1 MNHKKLLLT
10 LTLCLCA
17 LLCMVVTASASEV
30 QEHSHPVC
38 GKTHT
43 DIGDHTGTCGDVTWT
58 AWNGPAANGDT
69 NITYDSNNTAYIYLA
84 DNVNISNKLTIPQG
98 HTLYLCLNGHSITK
112 TSEDFGES
120 NSQIYANGVI
130 DGSAG
135 NVTFALCNCKTDG
148 TITHT
153 SGKNGRGVWV
163 KGTFIMYGGAIS
175 GNNCVHGEGGG
186 AFVDGAFIMYGG
198 TIKENKLTSTYSG
211 GGVAA
216 DCSTFAMY
224 GGIIT
229 GNEATNKMGGGLSLN
244 MGSIDNE
251 VKAIISGGT
260 ITNNKAADMGGGV
273 HIANGTLTLSGNTT
287 ITGNTC
293 GADSHGGGVS
303 TYQATIEL
311 ASKDVTIENNK
322 NGSGAQANLYL
333 RSKASYT
340 EPSYISVTGDLGSKV
355 FTLTTEKTPTVG
367 NPVTISPYP
376 YCDAGVLNAQNFKYE
391 NNDQVSIAVIPT
403 GGKECLKACI
413 HSFTKTSTASK
424 YLKSSAT
431 CTSEAVYYKSCACG
445 LASSTETFTSGAID
459 PENHALVHHEAQAPT
474 CTAVGWEAYDTCSR
488 CTYTTYREIPA
499 AHTYGAVSY
508 TWATDKTT
516 CKAEHKCTAC
526 QHVENETVNTQ
537 KQVTQNRSCTRN
549 ELSTFTATFT
559 NTAFAQQIKENVE
572 TADMTGHTYGAVS
585 YTWATDKTTCKAEH
599 KCTACQHVENET
611 VNTQKQVTQNRSCT
625 RNELST
631 FTATFTNTAFAQQI
645 KENVETADMTGHT
658 YGAVSY
664 TWATDKTTCKAEH
677 KCTAC
682 QHVENETVN
691 TQKQVT
697 QNRSCTRNE
706 LSTFTATF
714 TNTAFVRQ
722 TEENVKTADMA
733 PHTYGGTWVKG
744 QDGHWKVCEVC
755 QNQSEVKPHT
765 WKDATYT
772 APKTCTV
779 CGATQGEPL
788 TRSYYYYAPSVA
800 ENKKDSPK
808 TADPGVL
815 LYAGLALASLTG
827 LACTAKKRH

>member
-17 LLCMVVTASASEV
+17 LLCMVVTASADG
-30 QEHSHPVC
+30 EHTAHPVC
-38 GKTHT
+38 GATHT

-58 AWNGPAANGDT
+58 AWDGTSEIA
-69 NITYDSNNTAYIYLA
+69 YDSTTKTAYIYLA

-251 VKAIISGGT
+251 VKAIISGGA
-260 ITNNKAADMGGGV
+260 ITDNKAADMGGGV

-287 ITGNTC
+287 ITDNTC

-322 NGSGAQANLYL
+322 NGSGVQANLYL
-333 RSKASYT
+333 RSKASHT
-340 EPSYISVTGDLGSKV
+340 NPSYISVTGDLGSKV

-488 CTYTTYREIPA
+488 CDYTTKVEIPMA
-499 AHTYGAVSY
+499 AHNYGTPTYV
-508 TWATDKTT
+508 WAANNASCTATRT
-516 CKAEHKCTAC
+516 CTAC

-537 KQVTQNRSCTRN
+537 QTVTQNHSCTLNELSTFTATFTNTAFAQQTKENVKTADMTGHSYGTPTYVWAANNDSCTATRTCTACQHVENETVNTQQTVTQNHSCTLN

-559 NTAFAQQIKENVE
+559 NTAFAQQIKENVK
-572 TADMTGHTYGAVS
+572 TADMTGHTYSATEWKSDVDNHWHECAVCH
-585 YTWATDKTTCKAEH
+585 TQIGKAAHEWQPATT
-599 KCTACQHVENET
+599 
-611 VNTQKQVTQNRSCT
+611 S
-625 RNELST
+625 
-631 FTATFTNTAFAQQI
+631 
-645 KENVETADMTGHT
+645 
-658 YGAVSY
+658 
-664 TWATDKTTCKAEH
+664 
-677 KCTAC
+677 
-682 QHVENETVN
+682 
-691 TQKQVT
+691 
-697 QNRSCTRNE
+697 
-706 LSTFTATF
+706 
-714 TNTAFVRQ
+714 
-722 TEENVKTADMA
+722 
-733 PHTYGGTWVKG
+733 
-744 QDGHWKVCEVC
+744 
-755 QNQSEVKPHT
+755 
-765 WKDATYT
+765 
-772 APKTCTV
+772 APKTCV
-779 CGATQGEPL
+779 CGATTGTKL
-788 TRSYYYYAPSVA
+788 SAYYYYSPAKTEDTPV
-800 ENKKDSPK
+800 SPK
-808 TADPGVL
+808 AGDPGVL

>member
-30 QEHSHPVC
+30 QVHSHPVC

-43 DIGDHTGTCGDVTWT
+43 DIGDHTGTCEDVTWT

-84 DNVNISNKLTIPQG
+84 DNVTTKYSIKVREG
-98 HTLYLCLNGHSITK
+98 KTLYLCLNGKSITK
-112 TSEDFGES
+112 SSADTNLTG
-120 NSQIYANGVI
+120 NRAVI
-130 DGSAG
+130 DFTEGGSLI
-135 NVTFALCNCKTDG
+135 LCDCQDTG
-148 TITHT
+148 SITHT
-153 SGKNGRGVWV
+153 EGVTGRGVNV
-163 KGTFIMYGGAIS
+163 GGRNEGNGTFIMYGGAIS
-175 GNNCVHGEGGG
+175 GNNCVYGEGGG
-186 AFVDGAFIMYGG
+186 VYVYGTFTMYGG
-198 TIKENKLTSTYSG
+198 TIKENKSTSANGSG
-211 GGVAA
+211 GVDAN
-216 DCSTFAMY
+216 CRTFAMY
-224 GGIIT
+224 GGTIT
-229 GNEATNKMGGGLSLN
+229 GNEAVNGWGGGISLN
-244 MGSIDNE
+244 MGYSPSG
-251 VKAIISGGT
+251 VKAIISGGA
-260 ITNNKAADMGGGV
+260 ITDNKAADMGGGV

-431 CTSEAVYYKSCACG
+431 CTSVAVYYKSCACG

-459 PENHALVHHEAQAPT
+459 PENHALVHYEAQAPT

-488 CTYTTYREIPA
+488 CGYTTKVEKQKTP
-499 AHTYGAVSY
+499 HTYGTPTYV
-508 TWATDKTT
+508 WAANNDSCTATRT
-516 CKAEHKCTAC
+516 CTAC

-537 KQVTQNRSCTRN
+537 KQVTQNRSCTLN

-559 NTAFAQQIKENVE
+559 NTAFAQQTK
-572 TADMTGHTYGAVS
+572 
-585 YTWATDKTTCKAEH
+585 
-599 KCTACQHVENET
+599 
-611 VNTQKQVTQNRSCT
+611 
-625 RNELST
+625 
-631 FTATFTNTAFAQQI
+631 
-645 KENVETADMTGHT
+645 
-658 YGAVSY
+658 
-664 TWATDKTTCKAEH
+664 
-677 KCTAC
+677 
-682 QHVENETVN
+682 
-691 TQKQVT
+691 
-697 QNRSCTRNE
+697 
-706 LSTFTATF
+706 
-714 TNTAFVRQ
+714 
-722 TEENVKTADMA
+722 ENVKTADMTG
-733 PHTYGGTWVKG
+733 HSYGGTWVKG

>member
-1 MNHKKLLLT
+1 MCASVFAWAKTDTRAPLERPRYLRGAYIMNHKKLLLT

-17 LLCMVVTASASEV
+17 LLCMVVTASADG
-30 QEHSHPVC
+30 EHTAHPVC
-38 GKTHT
+38 GATHT

-58 AWNGPAANGDT
+58 AWDGTSEIA
-69 NITYDSNNTAYIYLA
+69 YDSTTKTAYIYLA

-488 CTYTTYREIPA
+488 CDYSTTKVEIP
-499 AHTYGAVSY
+499 
-508 TWATDKTT
+508 
-516 CKAEHKCTAC
+516 
-526 QHVENETVNTQ
+526 
-537 KQVTQNRSCTRN
+537 
-549 ELSTFTATFT
+549 
-559 NTAFAQQIKENVE
+559 
-572 TADMTGHTYGAVS
+572 
-585 YTWATDKTTCKAEH
+585 
-599 KCTACQHVENET
+599 
-611 VNTQKQVTQNRSCT
+611 
-625 RNELST
+625 
-631 FTATFTNTAFAQQI
+631 
-645 KENVETADMTGHT
+645 
-658 YGAVSY
+658 
-664 TWATDKTTCKAEH
+664 
-677 KCTAC
+677 
-682 QHVENETVN
+682 
-691 TQKQVT
+691 
-697 QNRSCTRNE
+697 
-706 LSTFTATF
+706 
-714 TNTAFVRQ
+714 
-722 TEENVKTADMA
+722 MA
-733 PHTYGGTWVKG
+733 PHTYSETEWKSDV
-744 QDGHWKVCEVC
+744 DNHWHECSVC
-755 QNQSEVKPHT
+755 HT
-765 WKDATYT
+765 QIDKAEHNWKDATYT
-772 APKTCTV
+772 APKTCV

-788 TRSYYYYAPSVA
+788 TRSYYYYAPSAA
-800 ENKKDSPK
+800 EDKKDSPK
-808 TADPGVL
+808 AGDPGVL

>member
-1 MNHKKLLLT
+1 MRLCLRPGEDRYPLPHWKDPRYLRGAYIMNHKKLLLT

-30 QEHSHPVC
+30 SVHTNHFSC
-38 GKTHT
+38 GVVGCQNNDHGHT
-43 DIGDHTGTCGDVTWT
+43 QVTEWQPWTGPQSASED
-58 AWNGPAANGDT
+58 
-69 NITYDSNNTAYIYLA
+69 NIPYDSNTKTAYIYLA
-84 DNVNISNKLTIPQG
+84 NNVEISDALTIPQG
-98 HTLYLCLNGHSITK
+98 HTLYLCLNDHSITK
-112 TSEDFGES
+112 TSEDYDES
-120 NSQIYANGVI
+120 HNRSDANGVI

-287 ITGNTC
+287 ITDNTC

-322 NGSGAQANLYL
+322 NGSGVQANLYL
-333 RSKASYT
+333 RSKASHT
-340 EPSYISVTGDLGSKV
+340 NPSYISVTGDLGSKV

-459 PENHALVHHEAQAPT
+459 PNNHDLVHHEAQAPT

-488 CTYTTYREIPA
+488 CDYTTKVEIPMA
-499 AHTYGAVSY
+499 AHTYS
-508 TWATDKTT
+508 ATEWESDVDNHW
-516 CKAEHKCTAC
+516 HKCAVC
-526 QHVENETVNTQ
+526 NTQ
-537 KQVTQNRSCTRN
+537 
-549 ELSTFTATFT
+549 
-559 NTAFAQQIKENVE
+559 I
-572 TADMTGHTYGAVS
+572 
-585 YTWATDKTTCKAEH
+585 DKAAHEW
-599 KCTACQHVENET
+599 Q
-611 VNTQKQVTQNRSCT
+611 
-625 RNELST
+625 
-631 FTATFTNTAFAQQI
+631 
-645 KENVETADMTGHT
+645 
-658 YGAVSY
+658 
-664 TWATDKTTCKAEH
+664 
-677 KCTAC
+677 
-682 QHVENETVN
+682 
-691 TQKQVT
+691 
-697 QNRSCTRNE
+697 
-706 LSTFTATF
+706 
-714 TNTAFVRQ
+714 
-722 TEENVKTADMA
+722 
-733 PHTYGGTWVKG
+733 P
-744 QDGHWKVCEVC
+744 
-755 QNQSEVKPHT
+755 
-765 WKDATYT
+765 ATYT
-772 APKTCTV
+772 APKTCV

-788 TRSYYYYAPSVA
+788 TRSYYYYAPSAA

-808 TADPGVL
+808 AGDPGVL

>member
-1 MNHKKLLLT
+1 MCTSVFAWAKTDTRAPMERPRYLRGAYIMNHKKLLLT

-30 QEHSHPVC
+30 QEHSHPIC
-38 GKTHT
+38 GATHT
-43 DIGDHTGTCGDVTWT
+43 NIGDHTGPCGDVTWT
-58 AWNGPAANGDT
+58 AWSGPAANGDT

-198 TIKENKLTSTYSG
+198 TIKENKLTNTYSG

-287 ITGNTC
+287 ITDNTC

-322 NGSGAQANLYL
+322 NGSGVQANLYL

-340 EPSYISVTGDLGSKV
+340 NPSYISVTGDLGSKV

-459 PENHALVHHEAQAPT
+459 PNNHDLVHHEAQAPT

-488 CTYTTYREIPA
+488 CDYSTTKVEIP
-499 AHTYGAVSY
+499 
-508 TWATDKTT
+508 
-516 CKAEHKCTAC
+516 
-526 QHVENETVNTQ
+526 
-537 KQVTQNRSCTRN
+537 
-549 ELSTFTATFT
+549 
-559 NTAFAQQIKENVE
+559 
-572 TADMTGHTYGAVS
+572 
-585 YTWATDKTTCKAEH
+585 
-599 KCTACQHVENET
+599 
-611 VNTQKQVTQNRSCT
+611 
-625 RNELST
+625 
-631 FTATFTNTAFAQQI
+631 
-645 KENVETADMTGHT
+645 
-658 YGAVSY
+658 
-664 TWATDKTTCKAEH
+664 
-677 KCTAC
+677 
-682 QHVENETVN
+682 
-691 TQKQVT
+691 
-697 QNRSCTRNE
+697 
-706 LSTFTATF
+706 
-714 TNTAFVRQ
+714 
-722 TEENVKTADMA
+722 MA

-755 QNQSEVKPHT
+755 QNRSEVEPHN
-765 WKDATYT
+765 WKDATT
-772 APKTCTV
+772 SAPKTCTV
-779 CGATQGEPL
+779 CGATTGTKL
-788 TRSYYYYAPSVA
+788 SAYYYYSPAKTEDTPG
-800 ENKKDSPK
+800 SPK
-808 TADPGVL
+808 AGDPGVL
-815 LYAGLALASLTG
+815 LYAGLALTSLTG
-827 LACTAKKRH
+827 LAYTAKKRH

>member
-1 MNHKKLLLT
+1 MCASVFALAKTDTRCPHWKDPRYLRGAYIMNHKKLLLP

-17 LLCMVVTASASEV
+17 LLCMVVTASADG
-30 QEHSHPVC
+30 EHTAHPVC
-38 GKTHT
+38 GATHT

-58 AWNGPAANGDT
+58 AWDGTSEIA
-69 NITYDSNNTAYIYLA
+69 YDSTTKTAYIYLA

-508 TWATDKTT
+508 TWATDNTT

-537 KQVTQNRSCTRN
+537 QTVTQNRSCTLN

-559 NTAFAQQIKENVE
+559 NTAFARQ
-572 TADMTGHTYGAVS
+572 T
-585 YTWATDKTTCKAEH
+585 
-599 KCTACQHVENET
+599 
-611 VNTQKQVTQNRSCT
+611 
-625 RNELST
+625 
-631 FTATFTNTAFAQQI
+631 

>member
-30 QEHSHPVC
+30 SVHSPIC
-38 GKTHT
+38 GATHT
-43 DIGDHTGTCGDVTWT
+43 DIGDHTGACEAVTWT
-58 AWNGPAANGDT
+58 AWDGTSEIA
-69 NITYDSNNTAYIYLA
+69 YDSTTKTAYIYLA
-84 DNVNISNKLTIPQG
+84 DNVNISNALTIPQG
-98 HTLYLCLNGHSITK
+98 HTLYLCLNDHSITK
-112 TSEDFGES
+112 TSEDYDES
-120 NSQIYANGVI
+120 HNRSDANGVI

-135 NVTFALCNCKTDG
+135 NVTFALCNCKTNG

-175 GNNCVHGEGGG
+175 GNNCVYGEGGG
-186 AFVDGAFIMYGG
+186 VYVYGTFTMYGG
-198 TIKENKLTSTYSG
+198 TIKENKSTSANGSG
-211 GGVAA
+211 GVDAN
-216 DCSTFAMY
+216 CRTFAMY
-224 GGIIT
+224 GGTIT
-229 GNEATNKMGGGLSLN
+229 GNEAVNGWGGGISLN
-244 MGSIDNE
+244 MGYSHSG
-251 VKAIISGGT
+251 VKAIISGGA
-260 ITNNKAADMGGGV
+260 ITNNKAADMGGGI
-273 HIANGTLTLSGNTT
+273 HIANGTLTLSGDTT

-355 FTLTTEKTPTVG
+355 TTEKTPTVG

-488 CTYTTYREIPA
+488 CGYTTKVEKQKTPHSYGTPTYVWA
-499 AHTYGAVSY
+499 ANNASCT
-508 TWATDKTT
+508 ATRT
-516 CKAEHKCTAC
+516 CTAC

-537 KQVTQNRSCTRN
+537 QTVTQNRSCTLN

-559 NTAFAQQIKENVE
+559 NTAFAQQIKENV
-572 TADMTGHTYGAVS
+572 
-585 YTWATDKTTCKAEH
+585 
-599 KCTACQHVENET
+599 
-611 VNTQKQVTQNRSCT
+611 
-625 RNELST
+625 
-631 FTATFTNTAFAQQI
+631 
-645 KENVETADMTGHT
+645 
-658 YGAVSY
+658 
-664 TWATDKTTCKAEH
+664 
-677 KCTAC
+677 
-682 QHVENETVN
+682 
-691 TQKQVT
+691 
-697 QNRSCTRNE
+697 
-706 LSTFTATF
+706 
-714 TNTAFVRQ
+714 
-722 TEENVKTADMA
+722 KTADMA
-733 PHTYGGTWVKG
+733 AHTYGGTWVKG

-755 QNQSEVKPHT
+755 QNRSEVKPHN

-788 TRSYYYYAPSVA
+788 TRSYYYYYAPSAA
-800 ENKKDSPK
+800 EDKKDSPK

>member
-30 QEHSHPVC
+30 PVHSHPVC

-58 AWNGPAANGDT
+58 AWDGTSEIA
-69 NITYDSNNTAYIYLA
+69 YDSTTKTAYIYLA

-287 ITGNTC
+287 ITDNTC

-322 NGSGAQANLYL
+322 NGSGVQANLYL
-333 RSKASYT
+333 RSKASHT
-340 EPSYISVTGDLGSKV
+340 NPSYISVTGDLGSKV

-413 HSFTKTSTASK
+413 HSFTRTSTASK

-459 PENHALVHHEAQAPT
+459 PNNHALVHHEAKAPT

-488 CTYTTYREIPA
+488 CDYSTTKVEIPMA
-499 AHTYGAVSY
+499 AHNYGTPTYVWTNNASCTATRTCTACQHVENETVNTQQTVTQNRSCTLNELSTFTATFANTAFARQIKENVKTADMTGHSYGAVSY
-508 TWATDKTT
+508 TWAIDNTT

-526 QHVENETVNTQ
+526 QHVEDETVNAQ
-537 KQVTQNRSCTRN
+537 KQVTQNRSCTLN

-559 NTAFAQQIKENVE
+559 NTAFARQIK
-572 TADMTGHTYGAVS
+572 
-585 YTWATDKTTCKAEH
+585 
-599 KCTACQHVENET
+599 
-611 VNTQKQVTQNRSCT
+611 
-625 RNELST
+625 
-631 FTATFTNTAFAQQI
+631 
-645 KENVETADMTGHT
+645 
-658 YGAVSY
+658 
-664 TWATDKTTCKAEH
+664 
-677 KCTAC
+677 
-682 QHVENETVN
+682 
-691 TQKQVT
+691 
-697 QNRSCTRNE
+697 
-706 LSTFTATF
+706 
-714 TNTAFVRQ
+714 
-722 TEENVKTADMA
+722 ENVKTADMT
-733 PHTYGGTWVKG
+733 PHTYSATEWESDV
-744 QDGHWKVCEVC
+744 DNHWHECAVC
-755 QNQSEVKPHT
+755 HT
-765 WKDATYT
+765 QIDKAAHEWQPATYT
-772 APKTCTV
+772 APKTCV

-788 TRSYYYYAPSVA
+788 TRSYYYYAPSAA

-808 TADPGVL
+808 PAAPGVL

>member
-30 QEHSHPVC
+30 SVHSHPVC

-58 AWNGPAANGDT
+58 AWDGTSEIA
-69 NITYDSNNTAYIYLA
+69 YDSTTKTAYIYLA

-98 HTLYLCLNGHSITK
+98 HTLYLCLNDHSITK

-244 MGSIDNE
+244 MGSIDNK
-251 VKAIISGGT
+251 VKAIISGGA

-333 RSKASYT
+333 RSKAKHT
-340 EPSYISVTGDLGSKV
+340 DPSYISVTGDLGSKV

-367 NPVTISPYP
+367 NPVTISQ
-376 YCDAGVLNAQNFKYE
+376 YCDTAVLNAQNFKYE

-403 GGKECLKACI
+403 GSQALLKACI
-413 HSFTKTSTASK
+413 HSFTNTSTASK

-431 CTSEAVYYKSCACG
+431 CTSKAVYYKSCACG
-445 LASSTETFTSGAID
+445 LASSTETFTSGAINS
-459 PENHALVHHEAQAPT
+459 ENHALVHHEAKAPT
-474 CTAVGWEAYDTCSR
+474 CTEVGWEAYDTCSR
-488 CTYTTYREIPA
+488 CDYTTKVEKQKTP
-499 AHTYGAVSY
+499 HTYGAISY
-508 TWATDKTT
+508 TWATDNTT

-537 KQVTQNRSCTRN
+537 KQVTQNRSCTLN

-559 NTAFAQQIKENVE
+559 NTAFA
-572 TADMTGHTYGAVS
+572 
-585 YTWATDKTTCKAEH
+585 
-599 KCTACQHVENET
+599 
-611 VNTQKQVTQNRSCT
+611 
-625 RNELST
+625 
-631 FTATFTNTAFAQQI
+631 
-645 KENVETADMTGHT
+645 
-658 YGAVSY
+658 
-664 TWATDKTTCKAEH
+664 
-677 KCTAC
+677 
-682 QHVENETVN
+682 
-691 TQKQVT
+691 
-697 QNRSCTRNE
+697 
-706 LSTFTATF
+706 
-714 TNTAFVRQ
+714 RQ

-733 PHTYGGTWVKG
+733 PHTYSATEWKSNV
-744 QDGHWKVCEVC
+744 DNHWHECAVC
-755 QNQSEVKPHT
+755 HT
-765 WKDATYT
+765 QIDKAEHNWKDATT
-772 APKTCTV
+772 SAPKTCTV
-779 CGATQGEPL
+779 CGATTGTKL
-788 TRSYYYYAPSVA
+788 SAYYYYSPAKTEDTPG
-800 ENKKDSPK
+800 SPK
-808 TADPGVL
+808 AGDPGVL

-827 LACTAKKRH
+827 LACTAKKRY

>member
-1 MNHKKLLLT
+1 MNHKKLLLP

-17 LLCMVVTASASEV
+17 LLCMVVTASASEMPV
-30 QEHSHPVC
+30 HSHPIC
-38 GKTHT
+38 GATHT
-43 DIGDHTGTCGDVTWT
+43 NIGDHTGPCGDVTWT
-58 AWNGPAANGDT
+58 AWDGTSEIA
-69 NITYDSNNTAYIYLA
+69 YDSTTKIAYIYLA

-98 HTLYLCLNGHSITK
+98 HTLYLCLNDHSITK

-224 GGIIT
+224 GGTIT

-244 MGSIDNE
+244 MGSIDNK
-251 VKAIISGGT
+251 VKAIISGGA

-333 RSKASYT
+333 RSKASHT
-340 EPSYISVTGDLGSKV
+340 NPSYISVTGDLGSKV

-367 NPVTISPYP
+367 NPVTISQ
-376 YCDAGVLNAQNFKYE
+376 YCDTAVLNAQNFKYE

-413 HSFTKTSTASK
+413 HSFTRTSTASK

-445 LASSTETFTSGAID
+445 LASSTETFTSGAIN
-459 PENHALVHHEAQAPT
+459 PNNHDLVHHEAKAPT
-474 CTAVGWEAYDTCSR
+474 CTEVGWEAYDTCSR
-488 CTYTTYREIPA
+488 CSYTT
-499 AHTYGAVSY
+499 
-508 TWATDKTT
+508 K
-516 CKAEHKCTAC
+516 
-526 QHVENETVNTQ
+526 VEKQ
-537 KQVTQNRSCTRN
+537 K
-549 ELSTFTATFT
+549 
-559 NTAFAQQIKENVE
+559 
-572 TADMTGHTYGAVS
+572 TGHSYG
-585 YTWATDKTTCKAEH
+585 E
-599 KCTACQHVENET
+599 
-611 VNTQKQVTQNRSCT
+611 
-625 RNELST
+625 
-631 FTATFTNTAFAQQI
+631 
-645 KENVETADMTGHT
+645 
-658 YGAVSY
+658 
-664 TWATDKTTCKAEH
+664 
-677 KCTAC
+677 
-682 QHVENETVN
+682 
-691 TQKQVT
+691 
-697 QNRSCTRNE
+697 
-706 LSTFTATF
+706 
-714 TNTAFVRQ
+714 
-722 TEENVKTADMA
+722 
-733 PHTYGGTWVKG
+733 TWVKG

-755 QNQSEVKPHT
+755 QDRSEVEPHN
-765 WKDATYT
+765 WKDATT
-772 APKTCTV
+772 SAPKTCTV
-779 CGATQGEPL
+779 CGATTGTKL
-788 TRSYYYYAPSVA
+788 STYYYYSPAKTEDTPG
-800 ENKKDSPK
+800 SPK
-808 TADPGVL
+808 AGDPGVL